1 MRELVECPYCGF
13 EHVPSLTVDP
23 QGAVVGLFCENAKL
37 LLRVNTT
44 YWNGEDITRQLKR
57 FLNASVRLKP
67 LVKMDYDAIIRL
79 SKKMA
84 YLFLQTQY
92 GKERKINYAFVEYHA
107 RDIILAMREKAVS
120 LYE

>member
-23 QGAVVGLFCENAKL
+23 QGTVVGLFCENAKL